1 MAALL
6 VLGVLMASALSC
18 EDTAVIPTMA
28 PTASPRVI
36 SLSGNLAFGSVAV
49 NTTAT
54 SLLIISNLGNSPLTV
69 TSISY
74 PTGFTGNWAGT
85 VPGGGSQNVPVTFAP
100 TSAIGYGGVVTVN
113 ADQATGTPTISI
125 SGTGTTPT
133 PQDATIANG
142 DYAGAG
148 NTVSNGCGLNGEVTV
163 TGTID
168 VNKAGQGTWTKRHV
182 SAGGVVFKF
191 NVQLQVVSAKS
202 VTFTATT
209 FANPY
214 TITDTG
220 TLADSRVLTVTQ
232 EFTRQDTPCKTV
244 YNITL
249 RKQ

>member
-1 MAALL
+1 MRRL
-6 VLGVLMASALSC
+6 VVAMFLVSALGCDDLGAPVS
-18 EDTAVIPTMA
+18 MA
-28 PTASPRVI
+28 PITPSP
-36 SLSGNLAFGSVAV
+36 
-49 NTTAT
+49 
-54 SLLIISNLGNSPLTV
+54 
-69 TSISY
+69 
-74 PTGFTGNWAGT
+74 
-85 VPGGGSQNVPVTFAP
+85 
-100 TSAIGYGGVVTVN
+100 
-113 ADQATGTPTISI
+113 TPT
-125 SGTGTTPT
+125 
-133 PQDATIANG
+133 DATFANG

-148 NTVSNGCGLNGEVTV
+148 NTASNGCGLNGEVTV

-202 VTFTATT
+202 VTFAATT

-220 TLADSRVLTVTQ
+220 TLADSSVLTVTQ

-244 YNITL
+244 YNMTL